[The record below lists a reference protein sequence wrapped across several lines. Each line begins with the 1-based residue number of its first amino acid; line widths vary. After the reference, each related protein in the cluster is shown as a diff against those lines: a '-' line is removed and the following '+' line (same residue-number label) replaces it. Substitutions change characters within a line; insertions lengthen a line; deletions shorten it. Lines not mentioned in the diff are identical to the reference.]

1 MILTQQQENAMKGR
15 FFVIDGTD
23 GSGKATQTKLLI
35 SRMLRENLPVQTI
48 AFPQYGLKSAGPV
61 EDYLAGK
68 FGKPEEVGSRRA
80 SVFYAVDRYAASMK
94 ISNWLSGGEH
104 VVADRYVA
112 SNMGHQGSKERR
124 AEERMAFFKWNDDLE
139 YGMFKI
145 PRPDIN
151 IILHVP
157 AAVSM
162 QLIAKRGNVQD
173 AHENLAHL
181 TAAETTYLE
190 IARTFPGFA
199 LIECVEEGTLLS
211 PEKIHEKVWTVVQSA
226 LSPQQ

>member
-1 MILTQQQENAMKGR
+1 MTQGK

-35 SRMLRENLPVQTI
+35 ERMRREGVAVETI
-48 AFPQYGLKSAGPV
+48 TFPQYETPTGAAVKQ
-61 EDYLAGK
+61 YLNGE
-68 FGKPEEVGSRRA
+68 FGTPDEVGSKRA
-80 SVFYAVDRYAASMK
+80 SIIYAVDRFAASGK
-94 ISNWLSGGEH
+94 IRGWLASGAH

-124 AEERMAFFKWNDDLE
+124 TDERQAFYRWNDELE
-139 YGMFKI
+139 FGLFKI
-145 PRPDIN
+145 PRPDLN

-162 QLIAKRGNVQD
+162 QLIEKRGNVKD

-181 TAAETTYLE
+181 EAAERTYLE
-190 IARTFPGFA
+190 IASTFNGFR
-199 LIECVEEGTLLS
+199 LIECVEEGRLLT
-211 PEKIHEKVWTVVQSA
+211 PDEVHAKVWDAVQSVLVPA
-226 LSPQQ
+226 GAHATQGA

>member
-1 MILTQQQENAMKGR
+1 MKGR

-48 AFPQYGLKSAGPV
+48 TFPQYGQKSAGPV
-61 EDYLAGK
+61 EEYLAKK
-68 FGKPEEVGSRRA
+68 FGEPDQVGSRRA
-80 SVFYAVDRYAASMK
+80 SIFYAVDRYAASGK
-94 ISNWLSGGEH
+94 ITDWIDEGNH

-124 AEERMAFFKWNDDLE
+124 KEERMAFYKWNDELE
-139 YGMFKI
+139 YGTFKI
-145 PRPDIN
+145 PRPDLN

-162 QLIAKRGNVQD
+162 QLIEKRGNQKD
-173 AHENLAHL
+173 AHENLEHL
-181 TAAETTYLE
+181 TAAENTYLE
-190 IARTFPGFA
+190 IASTFPGFR
-199 LIECVEEGTLLS
+199 LIECVEDGKLLS
-211 PEKIHEKVWTVVQSA
+211 PEKVHEKVWDAVQSVLA
-226 LSPQQ
+226 PAKAE

>member
-1 MILTQQQENAMKGR
+1 MKGR

-35 SRMLRENLPVQTI
+35 SRMGRENLPVQTI
-48 AFPQYGLKSAGPV
+48 TFPQYGRRSAGPV

-80 SVFYAVDRYAASMK
+80 SIFYAVDRYAASGK
-94 ISNWLSGGEH
+94 ITDWLDEGNH

-124 AEERMAFFKWNDDLE
+124 TEERMAFYKWNDELE
-139 YGMFKI
+139 FGLFKI
-145 PRPDIN
+145 PRPDLN

-162 QLIAKRGNVQD
+162 RLIEKRGNVKD
-173 AHENLAHL
+173 AHENLEHL
-181 TAAETTYLE
+181 TAAENTYLE
-190 IARTFPGFA
+190 IARTFPGFR
-199 LIECVEEGTLLS
+199 LIECVEDGKLLL
-211 PEKIHEKVWTVVQSA
+211 PEKVHEKVWEAVQSVLVPIPA
-226 LSPQQ
+226 R